1 MTIILNEN
9 KNKVLSPC
17 IKSCCLDGNDICVGC
32 YRSLSEIVGWRDK
45 SKSQKVDIL
54 ARCEQRKNQISTR
67 E

>member
-17 IKSCCLDGNDICVGC
+17 VKNCCLDGNDICVGC
-32 YRSLSEIVGWRDK
+32 YRSISEIVGWRDK
-45 SKSQKVDIL
+45 SKNQKQVIL
-54 ARCEQRKNQISTR
+54 ASCEQRKNQLSTS